1 MKNLKRFSA
10 VAGALAVFAVAFTS
24 CGNVTGTEINFAEK
38 EQQKLGTTGIAE
50 TAQDTTITARGYPL
64 SSSGNN
70 NTNVIGT
77 ASKRTTINVSFT
89 NSNGTKINKDS
100 AVAAISFSTVSE
112 NEENYWKRGSVLPAT
127 VVSFTEGSY
136 TLTLEYE
143 VDTSSVT
150 TDRIAVVADATKL
163 KDKYGNYILNG
174 NGSYKAGEA
183 SDSKIVYLGVTYKA
197 DNTTTEAITK
207 GNAEWFAPT
216 FNPFGGTPFIHVCED
231 SSYRPT
237 GKYQVRIYGRTGQK
251 SPTAASTDIDNFAA
265 KLSESIKL
273 RVREPEST
281 STKDVDLK
289 FEWKSSDTN
298 YESQEVTIATGSSI
312 EVWRKK
318 VDYSKEAAEWTS
330 WYETK
335 YGHPVFL
342 EDVGIGAT
350 DETDSDVAFVFA
362 DEPEYIVENYNS
374 TATEAATWYNKTIYD
389 YAIKNAQKSFVTVN
403 WTSSKKEFT
412 IRTVDRFNKV
422 EFAADPADFKVIQYA
437 SNGVPYELPFK
448 VTKKLIDPSTN
459 EDHPDRIDCY
469 RIEITDKNIDVSS
482 YPYPELWVGSGVALT
497 SDSNIAHPKQL
508 KFGKYKNVA
517 DGILSGYVQLY

>member
-38 EQQKLGTTGIAE
+38 EQEILGTTGIAE
-50 TAQDTTITARGYPL
+50 TAPDTTITAAGKYL
-64 SSSGNN
+64 YSSGNYN
-70 NTNVIGT
+70 SGVITT
-77 ASKRTTINVSFT
+77 ASKRTTINVNFT

-127 VVSFTEGSY
+127 VVSFTEGSN
-136 TLTLEYE
+136 TLSLEYE

-183 SDSKIVYLGVTYKA
+183 SDSKIVYLGVRYKA
-197 DNTTTEAITK
+197 DKTTTEAITK
-207 GNAEWFAPT
+207 GNAEWFAPSFT
-216 FNPFGGTPFIHVCED
+216 PFGGAPYIYECED
-231 SSYRPT
+231 SSYHPT
-237 GKYQVRIYGRTGQK
+237 GKYQVRIYGETGKK
-251 SPTAASTDIDNFAA
+251 SFTSAYTDIDNFAA
-265 KLSESIKL
+265 KFSEAIKL

-281 STKDVDLK
+281 STKDIDLT
-289 FEWKSSDTN
+289 FEWKSSYTR
-298 YESQEVTIATGSSI
+298 YESQEVAIATGSSI

-342 EDVGIGAT
+342 DDVGIGAT
-350 DETDSDVAFVFA
+350 DETDDSVAEVFTE
-362 DEPEYIVENYNS
+362 EPDYIVENYNS
-374 TATEAATWYNKTIYD
+374 TATEAVTWYNKTIYE
-389 YAIKNAQKSFVTVN
+389 YSIKNAQKSFVNV
-403 WTSSKKEFT
+403 SKISEGFKISTKDYF
-412 IRTVDRFNKV
+412 DKV
-422 EFAADPADFKVIQYA
+422 EFAADPADFKVIQYTT
-437 SNGVPYELPFK
+437 SNHMPYEIPFK

-459 EDHPDRIDCY
+459 EEHPDRIAY
-469 RIEITDKNIDVSS
+469 YTIEITDKNINVSN
-482 YPYPELWVGSGVALT
+482 PELWIGNGVALKAG
-497 SDSNIAHPKQL
+497 SNVAHPKQL
-508 KFGKYKNVA
+508 KFGKYKNVK